1 MEEEPYIFGT
11 AGKGEVIHQHLLYA
25 EPCKLYQKYKPVH
38 PCNDLIKLCTDYP
51 FNHLVQLG
59 LLAIGDPGVIAN
71 IFRYR
76 KFYQLIKTL
85 NKKKGVFRS
94 FKCWYDSVQDEA
106 NETYALEDP
115 DMNEAY
121 NSFKT
126 HYAELVHNYN
136 LECLWTIDDCL
147 KVEGRLIA
155 AKVMG

>member
-11 AGKGEVIHQHLLYA
+11 ASKGEVIYQYPLFT
-25 EPCKLYQKYKPVH
+25 EPCKSYQKYKPIH
-38 PCNDLIKLCTDYP
+38 PCDDLIKLCTDYP

-59 LLAIGDPGVIAN
+59 LLAIGDPGVIADV
-71 IFRYR
+71 FHYW

-94 FKCWYDSVQDEA
+94 FKCWYNSARDEA

-121 NSFKT
+121 ALFKT

-136 LECLWTIDDCL
+136 LEHLQTIDDCL
-147 KVEGRLIA
+147 KVED
-155 AKVMG
+155 